1 MIIPAIFGI
10 TTVKRDCPERANLRI
25 MRKETNLKQNDMT
38 KKLLMMAMLLSA
50 FAFAVPASGQDDN
63 VTVVI
68 DENFD
73 SFTEGSE
80 DAPATTDIGGYSGKL
95 YKLGWSSSSSKVYE
109 AGGKLKVAGSGALET
124 GNLKKAVSTQVLK
137 ITARVRAAADYGE
150 AITFAVGYSIKKQ
163 VVFNDNKWHDVT
175 LYVGSVSSSSRLKIT
190 PLFEGFFIDEIK
202 AVTSP
207 TIVAVPVPELPS
219 QADGVSFTAKWAHDV
234 PMQTICSMSTPRPT
248 MVPRSMCSRTRW

>member
-95 YKLGWSSSSSKVYE
+95 KKLG
-109 AGGKLKVAGSGALET
+109 
-124 GNLKKAVSTQVLK
+124 
-137 ITARVRAAADYGE
+137 
-150 AITFAVGYSIKKQ
+150 
-163 VVFNDNKWHDVT
+163 
-175 LYVGSVSSSSRLKIT
+175 
-190 PLFEGFFIDEIK
+190 
-202 AVTSP
+202 
-207 TIVAVPVPELPS
+207 
-219 QADGVSFTAKWAHDV
+219 
-234 PMQTICSMSTPRPT
+234 
-248 MVPRSMCSRTRW
+248 